1 MTSEMDGL
9 VMNRALLLSIYFHDG
24 RYYGVGDWPPAPARL
39 FQALVA
45 GAARGGKLTYDDKM
59 ALEWLET
66 LKAPV
71 IAAPAVRMGQTF
83 RNYVPDNDLD
93 AVGCDLKQIAG
104 IRTDKSIQPH
114 IFDSHIPLLF
124 VWTFNGNRDSE
135 GKAQSVCKIVERL
148 YQLGRGVDMAWAYAE
163 LLDIDDIENCLTRH
177 RCVVYRPSENATG
190 EGLLSPQKGSLASL
204 ERRFE
209 ANKSRFTLIRR
220 GRKYQTHFSP
230 PPKPL
235 FTKVAYNA
243 PPRRFLF
250 EIRAATHDGSFVA
263 LPCTQT
269 QTLVVALRNKAVA
282 RLQEALT
289 DDAAKIDR
297 VLIGRGAKEVDKAAR
312 VRIVPLPSIG
322 HSHADCAIRRI
333 LVEVPPN
340 CPLRADDIEWAF
352 SGLENIDP
360 ATGEIVWNLIHAR
373 EGGMLDHYGIGGT
386 KQSGFRVW
394 RTITPVALPVV
405 RIGRRTSGGKRL
417 EGEEKTIRTVV
428 QALRHAGVT
437 MPIES
442 VRIQRE
448 PFDSKGVRAE
458 EFSMPERF
466 VARGLYHV
474 EIVFAKGLCGPLVI
488 GNGRY
493 LGLGLMAPRK
503 SVSNDVLIFSI
514 VPKPSVKV
522 ADTKPLLHAV
532 RRALM
537 ALSRDNNEEIPRL
550 FSGHEPEGSPA
561 RSGGH
566 KHVFLA
572 ADDTN
577 EDGCIDRLVV
587 AAPWAC
593 DHTTKR
599 SREDRACF
607 DRVATTLTN
616 VRAGRLGVLTLGP
629 ASALMSGDPLFGPA
643 HMWTSRTSYRPTRHA
658 GHGKNIEAA
667 IVLDIVAE
675 CQRRGF
681 PKPEVNLL
689 ELNVGP
695 NGGVAARVQLRFSL
709 AVEGPLMLGRDSHRG
724 GGLFA
729 TSSVSEL
736 QKE

>member
-9 VMNRALLLSIYFHDG
+9 IMNRALLLSIYFHDG

-66 LKAPV
+66 LKAPM
-71 IAAPAVRMGQTF
+71 IAAPAVRHGQTF

-93 AVGCDLKQIAG
+93 AIGCDLKQIAG
-104 IRTDKSIQPH
+104 IRTGKSIQPH
-114 IFDSHIPLLF
+114 IFDLHIPLLF
-124 VWTFNGNRDSE
+124 VWTFNGNKDSE
-135 GKAQSVCKIVERL
+135 GKARSVCKIVERL

-209 ANKSRFTLIRR
+209 ANKSRFTLIRK
-220 GRKYQTHFSP
+220 GRRYQTHFSP

-235 FTKVAYNA
+235 FTKVAYDA

-250 EIRAATHDGSFVA
+250 EIRAATNEGSFVA
-263 LPCTQT
+263 LPCTQA
-269 QTLVVALRNKAVA
+269 QTLVVALRNKAVV
-282 RLQEALT
+282 RLQEALA
-289 DDAAKIDR
+289 DDAGKIDR
-297 VLIGRGAKEVDKAAR
+297 VLIGRGAKEADKATR
-312 VRIVPLPSIG
+312 VQIIPLPSIG

-373 EGGMLDHYGIGGT
+373 EEGMLDHYGIGSSE
-386 KQSGFRVW
+386 QVSSRVW
-394 RTITPVALPVV
+394 RTVTPVALPVV
-405 RIGRRTSGGKRL
+405 RIGCRTSGGKRL
-417 EGEEKTIRTVV
+417 RGQAKTIRTVA
-428 QALRHAGVT
+428 QALRHAGIA
-437 MPIES
+437 MPVES
-442 VRIQRE
+442 VRVQRE
-448 PFDSKGVRAE
+448 PFDSNGIRAE
-458 EFSMPERF
+458 EFAMPERF

-474 EIVFAKGLCGPLVI
+474 EAVFAKGLRGPLVI

-503 SVSNDVLIFSI
+503 SVSNDVLMYSI
-514 VPKPSVKV
+514 VSERSIDV
-522 ADTKPLLHAV
+522 ADTKPLLQTV

-537 ALSRDNNEEIPRL
+537 SLSRDNNGDVPKL
-550 FSGHEPEGSPA
+550 FSGHERQGSPA

-566 KHVFLA
+566 EHIFLA

-577 EDGCIDRLVV
+577 EDGCIDRLIV

-593 DHTTKR
+593 DHTTKG

-616 VRAGRLGVLTLGP
+616 VRAGRLGVLALGP
-629 ASALMSGDPLFGPA
+629 ASALMSDDPLLGPA
-643 HMWTSRTSYRPTRHA
+643 YMWKSRTSYRPTRHA
-658 GHGKNIEAA
+658 GRGKDIDAA

-681 PKPEVNLL
+681 PKPEVKLV

-695 NGGVAARVQLRFSL
+695 NGGVDARVHLRFAL
-709 AVEGPLMLGRDSHRG
+709 AVEGPIMLGRDSHRG

-729 TSSVSEL
+729 TSITSH
-736 QKE
+736 